1 MYHYL
6 RGRVAEKTLTS
17 VVVDAGGVGFEI
29 LIPLSTSQKLPAVG
43 EEIKLLTHFV
53 VREDAHLM
61 FGFLTKE
68 EQSLFRLL
76 ISVTGIGPK
85 MAMTVLS
92 GLGIGDLKRAIVQ
105 GSVETLSSISGV
117 GRKTAERLV
126 IELREKIAIEGIQKG
141 THGIETLKDQEALI
155 EDSLQALLSLGFKK
169 QNAKSAIQKALASGK
184 QNEWNTEALVRE
196 SLKHV

>member
-29 LIPLSTSQKLPAVG
+29 MVPLSTSQKLPAVG

-85 MAMTVLS
+85 MAMTILS
-92 GLGIGDLKRAIVQ
+92 GLGMNDLKRAIVQ
-105 GSVETLSSISGV
+105 GSIEILSSISGI

-126 IELREKIAIEGIQKG
+126 IELREKIAIEGIQKE
-141 THGIETLKDQEALI
+141 THGIEALKGQEALI

-184 QNEWNTEALVRE
+184 QNEWSAEALVRE